1 MPSNIDVK
9 LRRSPL
15 HEEHVRLGA
24 KMTEFGGFEM
34 PLQYRGIREEHMAVR
49 QFCGLFDASHMGEIE
64 ISGRHRKEFVNYLL
78 TNDAN
83 RIGPGSAQYSLMCN
97 NDGGVIDDLFVMDMG
112 ERYILVVNA
121 SNTATDL
128 EHILKVGDSFRQSYA
143 AGNASCSSD
152 ALSEGVDVRIADIS
166 DTLALLAL
174 QGPGA
179 ETVLGSVLGTSVS
192 HIKYFSF
199 EILKYGET
207 DVIVSRTGYTGED
220 GFELYLEPGRAV
232 ELWRSLL
239 ECEVDGSTVTP
250 CGLGARDS
258 LRLEMGYSLYGHELS
273 TEINPYEAGLGFTV
287 RLDKAEFVGREAL
300 AGVKASGPARHT
312 VGLKLVE
319 RGVPRTSD
327 RVCVNGEDV
336 GYVTSGGFSPVLGAG
351 IALALVSAEA
361 ASVISEDK
369 STSLSVVQ
377 RGRRLSAQA
386 AKTPFVAPRVK
397 R

>member
-1 MPSNIDVK
+1 
-9 LRRSPL
+9 
-15 HEEHVRLGA
+15 
-24 KMTEFGGFEM
+24 
-34 PLQYRGIREEHMAVR
+34 
-49 QFCGLFDASHMGEIE
+49 
-64 ISGRHRKEFVNYLL
+64 
-78 TNDAN
+78 
-83 RIGPGSAQYSLMCN
+83 
-97 NDGGVIDDLFVMDMG
+97 
-112 ERYILVVNA
+112 
-121 SNTATDL
+121 
-128 EHILKVGDSFRQSYA
+128 
-143 AGNASCSSD
+143 
-152 ALSEGVDVRIADIS
+152 
-166 DTLALLAL
+166 
-174 QGPGA
+174 
-179 ETVLGSVLGTSVS
+179 
-192 HIKYFSF
+192 
-199 EILKYGET
+199 
-207 DVIVSRTGYTGED
+207 
-220 GFELYLEPGRAV
+220 
-232 ELWRSLL
+232 
-239 ECEVDGSTVTP
+239 
-250 CGLGARDS
+250 
-258 LRLEMGYSLYGHELS
+258 MGYSLYGHELS

-300 AGVKASGPARHT
+300 AGVKASGPARHI